1 MQKLSSAFKSFTVGI
16 MGGGEGAGFKC
27 WRGKIRTNPDL
38 TLHDVQKVGPEKQR
52 INYAKIP
59 EPVEASI
66 LVESRWIG
74 F

>member
-16 MGGGEGAGFKC
+16 MGGRGQDSNAGGE
-27 WRGKIRTNPDL
+27 KIRTNPDL

-52 INYAKIP
+52 INYAEIP

-66 LVESRWIG
+66 LVEA
-74 F
+74 